1 MKQKFVLNKGIILL
15 LSIYYLVSP
24 MVFFMINLVK
34 AYLKKQGEI
43 AKDKIS
49 TYINDFIAKDSL
61 ELLADQCKDGSVLRR
76 MSNEVYTEMFSVIAA
91 DAMKNID
98 PDANESS
105 LIMPN
110 RHGVLHGLHRDY
122 ATKTNALKCFS
133 MLLFIAWSIHGD
145 SMMNSGI

>member
-1 MKQKFVLNKGIILL
+1 
-15 LSIYYLVSP
+15 